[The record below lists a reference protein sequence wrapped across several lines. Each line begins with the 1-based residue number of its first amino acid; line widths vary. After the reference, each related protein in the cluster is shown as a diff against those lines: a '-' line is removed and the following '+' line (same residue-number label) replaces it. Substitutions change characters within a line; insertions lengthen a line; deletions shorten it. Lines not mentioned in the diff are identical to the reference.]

1 LKRKRVFIT
10 GMGIISSLG
19 RGADRHV
26 DSLKKNCSG
35 IEPLKLFTP
44 SPGNLFPVGEIP
56 NFKQTLN
63 VPRTHE
69 FAFLAAQEALSAT
82 RLIPDAIILGT
93 TTGGMPL
100 TEELLKKNEKDAD
113 QYRYHSTSSVAEFLA
128 GVLRC
133 SGLVLTVTTACSSG
147 TVAIKLAYELLSS
160 GKANCV
166 LAGGA
171 DALCR
176 LTYYGFNSLQLIDP
190 SGARPLDLDRNG
202 MTVGEGSAMLLLEAG
217 ESSPDNAMAEILGG
231 GLSCDAY
238 HPAAPH
244 PEGKGAIAAMKNAV
258 ENAGISPADIEYINL
273 HGTGTKDNDL
283 AEAEALHSIFGKNIP
298 LLSSVKGA
306 TGHSLGASGATESVI
321 CAAVIREGLIPAN
334 TGCMN
339 PDPALDLKPVLAP
352 LEQKVAA
359 VLSNSFGF
367 GGNNACLVLADPRA
381 KHKRQKQAVSFEF
394 EVLGCACVTGA
405 GDMEQTLRNLNERKT
420 CSGTLPLAD
429 ISKKLPARE
438 VRRLKR
444 LPRLALALAME
455 ACESSRLSQTPS
467 SIFFGTSWGPLS
479 ETYHFLTKLYESN
492 EQFASPT
499 EFVGSVHNAPAG
511 QVAIMLKAT
520 GPNIT
525 TTGGDYSFEQ
535 ALLAASLTVCGSDDI
550 VLVMGADEH
559 HQVLSPLFD
568 KSVRMSSNPSDGG
581 GGLMMHKAEKG
592 SGLRTRL
599 IFFENTSNNP
609 SVVQSLV
616 HHLGESNETRSKYGA
631 VFVGMPAGERANCE
645 QQLSEIISASG
656 FIGPAIDFRKF
667 TGEFGSATAAAAAL
681 AVRFVR
687 DGKIPGYLSDGA
699 ETPLNG
705 KGILLLGLGGFLT
718 AIEVLT

>member
-1 LKRKRVFIT
+1 
-10 GMGIISSLG
+10 MGIISSLG
-19 RGADRHV
+19 QGVGRHV

-35 IEPLKLFTP
+35 IEPLTLFSP
-44 SPGNLFPVGEIP
+44 SPGNLLPAGEIP

-82 RLIPDAIILGT
+82 HAVPDAIILGT
-93 TTGGMPL
+93 TTGGMPS
-100 TEELLKKNEKDAD
+100 TEALLKRDEKDTD
-113 QYRYHSTSSVAEFLA
+113 QYEYHSTSSVAEFLA

-147 TVAIKLAYELLSS
+147 AVAIKLAYELLSA
-160 GKANCV
+160 GKANRV

-190 SGARPLDLDRNG
+190 SGAHPLDRDRNG

-217 ESSPDNAMAEILGG
+217 ESSPNNAIAEILGG

-238 HPAAPH
+238 HPTAPH
-244 PEGKGAIAAMKNAV
+244 PEGKGALAAMKKAL
-258 ENAGISPADIEYINL
+258 EDAGIIPADIEYINL

-283 AEAEALHSIFGKNIP
+283 AEAKAIHSVFGNNIP
-298 LLSSVKGA
+298 PLSSVKGA
-306 TGHSLGASGATESVI
+306 TGHSLGASGAIESII
-321 CAAVIREGLIPAN
+321 CAAAIREGLIPAN
-334 TGCMN
+334 TGCVN
-339 PDPALDLKPVLAP
+339 PDPELNLKPALTP
-352 LEQKVAA
+352 LEQKVAVA
-359 VLSNSFGF
+359 LSNSFGF
-367 GGNNACLVLADPRA
+367 GGNNACLVVADPRS
-381 KHKRQKQAVSFEF
+381 KHERQKCGVSFEF

-405 GDMEQTLRNLNERKT
+405 GDLVQTLKNLNQGKT
-420 CSGTLPLAD
+420 CNGTLPLVD
-429 ISKKLPARE
+429 ISRKLSIRE

-444 LPRLALALAME
+444 LPRLALALATE
-455 ACESSRLSQTPS
+455 ASESARPSQAPS

-511 QVAIMLKAT
+511 QVAMMLNAT

-535 ALLAASLTVCGSDDI
+535 ALLAASLAVCDSDDI
-550 VLVMGADEH
+550 ALVMGADEH

-568 KSVRMSSNPSDGG
+568 NSVRISSNPSDGG
-581 GGLMMHKAEKG
+581 GALIIRKTEKA
-592 SGLRTRL
+592 SGLRIAL
-599 IFFENTSNNP
+599 IFFKNNSNNP
-609 SVVQSLV
+609 SIVQSLL
-616 HHLGESNETRSKYGA
+616 HTLGESDEIRSKYGA
-631 VFVGMPAGERANCE
+631 VFAGMPAGERAICE
-645 QQLSEIISASG
+645 KQVREIISVAD
-656 FIGPAIDFRKF
+656 FNGPVIDFRKF

-681 AVRFVR
+681 AVRLVQS
-687 DGKIPGYLSDGA
+687 GKIPGYLSGGA
-699 ETPLNG
+699 ESSLNG
-705 KGILLLGLGGFLT
+705 KGILLLGLGRFLT